1 MLHCCHIS
9 QVYPCTAPLAWC
21 FSLGASTHQCR
32 QLHTFGRSRH
42 PLVSC
47 IFEMHPPEEHS
58 RSSVFAFELS
68 MHNRK
73 GLEAIIN
80 IKSTSHHNAHEQCL
94 PPDTEK
100 AAMATLPT
108 KVVIGT
114 QQLSQRM
121 VAASITS
128 PCKSLV
134 IKTGKKRRVYAVMR
148 HDGSLC
154 TQKQPKIKKLH

>member
-1 MLHCCHIS
+1 
-9 QVYPCTAPLAWC
+9 
-21 FSLGASTHQCR
+21 
-32 QLHTFGRSRH
+32 
-42 PLVSC
+42 
-47 IFEMHPPEEHS
+47 MHPPEKDS
-58 RSSVFAFELS
+58 RSSVYALELS

-73 GLEAIIN
+73 GLEAIIKIN
-80 IKSTSHHNAHEQCL
+80 STSHHNAHEQCL

-100 AAMATLPT
+100 PAMATLPT

-134 IKTGKKRRVYAVMR
+134 SRQKRKEKKSLRR
-148 HDGSLC
+148 
-154 TQKQPKIKKLH
+154 